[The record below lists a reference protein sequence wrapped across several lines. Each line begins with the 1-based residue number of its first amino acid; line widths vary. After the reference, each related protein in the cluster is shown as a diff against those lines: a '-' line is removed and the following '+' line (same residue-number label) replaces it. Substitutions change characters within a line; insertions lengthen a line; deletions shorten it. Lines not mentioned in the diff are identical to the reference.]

1 MGLLRALNAFMS
13 AVTFKIAARVLL
25 RNLHFGNSHCR
36 LVESCLSFATIMLQT
51 NTYNMSVEY
60 NNKNVFN
67 LQVWEVQLILIWTW
81 LISVN
86 LAHLSLVSCGLGSQ
100 VF

>member
-1 MGLLRALNAFMS
+1 
-13 AVTFKIAARVLL
+13 
-25 RNLHFGNSHCR
+25 
-36 LVESCLSFATIMLQT
+36 
-51 NTYNMSVEY
+51 MSVEY

-86 LAHLSLVSCGLGSQ
+86 LAHMSLVSCGLGNQ